1 MRYQFTLTRMAV
13 IKKTDN
19 ITKKGETGP
28 SYVVTGN
35 VKGAAALENSLAI
48 PQNVKHRFTV

>member
-28 SYVVTGN
+28 SYVGTGN